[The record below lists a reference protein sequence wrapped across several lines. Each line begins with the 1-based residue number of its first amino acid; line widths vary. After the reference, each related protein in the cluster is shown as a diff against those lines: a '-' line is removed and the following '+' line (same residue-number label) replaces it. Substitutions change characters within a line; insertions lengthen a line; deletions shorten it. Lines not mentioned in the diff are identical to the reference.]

1 VTLARRTLQ
10 LLLVAVCLAF
20 PAGALADADPASDVL
35 LGAPAFYPFQPP
47 VSQTLQSQLEQELA
61 QLQKKRLSLKV
72 AIIAS
77 PVDLGAIPNLFGQPQ
92 TYATFL
98 GREISFQHP
107 QALLVVM
114 PAGFGVYGT
123 GTATALAG
131 LKVNTTGASNGLT
144 QSAILAVQRIAQAA
158 GKTVTTGGSAGRGS
172 GSGGPSPLAIAG
184 IVAGLVVLAL
194 AIAALRFRRTG
205 LRRPGG

>member
-1 VTLARRTLQ
+1 
-10 LLLVAVCLAF
+10 LAF
-20 PAGALADADPASDVL
+20 PAAALADADPASDVL

-47 VSQTLQSQLEQELA
+47 VSQSLQSQLEQELA
-61 QLQKKRLSLKV
+61 QLQKQGLSLKV

-114 PAGFGVYGT
+114 PAGFGVYST
-123 GTATALAG
+123 GAASALGG
-131 LKVNTTGASNGLT
+131 LKVDTTGASNGLT
-144 QSAILAVQRIAQAA
+144 QSAILAVQRIAKAA
-158 GKTVTTGGSAGRGS
+158 DKTVAPGGSASSGS
-172 GSGGPSPLAIAG
+172 GSGGASPLAIAG

-194 AIAALRFRRTG
+194 AIAAYRLRRTAA
-205 LRRPGG
+205 RRPGG

>member
-1 VTLARRTLQ
+1 
-10 LLLVAVCLAF
+10 LAF
-20 PAGALADADPASDVL
+20 PATALADADPASDVL

-47 VSQTLQSQLEQELA
+47 VSQSLQSQLEQELA
-61 QLQKKRLSLKV
+61 QLQKQGLSLKV

-114 PAGFGVYGT
+114 PAGFGVYST
-123 GTATALAG
+123 GAASALAG
-131 LKVNTTGASNGLT
+131 LKVDTTGASNGLT
-144 QSAILAVQRIAQAA
+144 QSAILAVQRIAKAA
-158 GKTVTTGGSAGRGS
+158 DKTASPGGSASSGS
-172 GSGGPSPLAIAG
+172 GSGGASPLAIAG

-194 AIAALRFRRTG
+194 AIAAYRFRRTAA
-205 LRRPGG
+205 RRPGG